1 MVKKK
6 VSKPKVVKPKK
17 ENFFLDEAEK
27 IEKDVLDKGKVK
39 VNKES
44 EKIW

>member
-27 IEKDVLDKGKVK
+27 IENLYKMLWK
-39 VNKES
+39 KEV
-44 EKIW
+44 